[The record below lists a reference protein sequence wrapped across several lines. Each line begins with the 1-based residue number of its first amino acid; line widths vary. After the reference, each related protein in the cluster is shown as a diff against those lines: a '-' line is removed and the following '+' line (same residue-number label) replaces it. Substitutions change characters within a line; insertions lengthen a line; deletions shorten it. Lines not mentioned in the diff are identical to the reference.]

1 MRRTYTLALT
11 ALALTWALGRA
22 PAAAQTVVEPL
33 PPEPDDAAE
42 IVVEPLPAGDD
53 GADGVAG
60 AEGAPAGG
68 AGEAAAAAGGEGA
81 GEGAGEGE
89 SGVAS
94 LFEEMTPERRAEYA
108 AALREVVAGVRGK
121 VTEKIADKIAGKQND
136 RMAQIA
142 AVLSLVSL
150 GGLLLLGAP
159 LVLRR
164 RFPGQGAVLW
174 KYSAL
179 AAVMFVLA
187 VNLFTGVLLLMRG
200 SQAVMGQ
207 ATNPQLQVV
216 ESTFDLMYDKAPDLA
231 EIGPVL
237 IEPTLVGLTGESEE
251 PVLTIM
257 LDNVQKLRS
266 DFTVFTTVG
275 TFFKRLD
282 WLFGLL
288 PIVMIGLAML
298 LFAKAAWPT
307 LAEIVRLPGR
317 AASGEAGA
325 GRRVVAL
332 TLRNVW
338 AELRATLAVIGV
350 LFVLTVLAGI
360 LVGLVLAPAIEIFLA
375 YLTVSLMYVQVVDQ
389 ASSFWVLFSLM
400 ASIVFL
406 AANLGV
412 VLVTT
417 AFFLGTSQKLFQAR
431 FREGVPLGQ
440 HRRFWLWGSAAVVW
454 ALVLPVLYILVAQEG
469 VAWLAGKMIA
479 TGSWPLVLGGGPAL
493 FLLGFAVVFWAARGA
508 RGLGF
513 IKRYQPAPPPPPAP
527 AGYGLMAA
535 PGTR

>member
-1 MRRTYTLALT
+1 MRRTSTRALL
-11 ALALTWALGRA
+11 ALALMWSLGRA

-53 GADGVAG
+53 GAGG
-60 AEGAPAGG
+60 PAGE
-68 AGEAAAAAGGEGA
+68 GEGAGGEG
-81 GEGAGEGE
+81 EGEGE
-89 SGVAS
+89 GGAAS

-108 AALREVVAGVRGK
+108 AALREVVAAVRGK
-121 VTEKIADKIAGKQND
+121 VTEKIADKIASKQND

-257 LDNVQKLRS
+257 LENVQKLRS

-298 LFAKAAWPT
+298 LFARAAWPT

-440 HRRFWLWGSAAVVW
+440 HRRFWLWGSVAVVW

-513 IKRYQPAPPPPPAP
+513 IKRYRPAPPPPTAP